1 MSNIFDVSSNA
12 VDAFAALDPVAATS
26 LGFAGFDAEWT
37 DLSPAGFAAQR
48 AFWADTLAA
57 AEACETADRRA
68 EVAKRVL
75 IDECT
80 VYLSEIDSENWS
92 ADVNNIV
99 SPWQG
104 IRTVFAS
111 APMATVDNWTDLI
124 TRLETTDQALATYR
138 AGLEH
143 GQANGRVAAK
153 RQIES
158 AIEQGRAAAG
168 EGSSF
173 DELTKQFT
181 DAVADEPALA
191 DLGDR
196 LDAAI
201 AHAKAAYGEMTD
213 WFESTQ
219 LPAAPVEDGVGEERY
234 VASARRF
241 LGTEI
246 DPHARYAWG
255 WSEVNRLTD
264 RLTELCA
271 QIDDTKSVDEVMQIL
286 YTDPE
291 RAAHGVDDFI
301 AVMQARQ
308 EQALA
313 DLDGSHFEVDERIRA
328 IEVMTAP
335 AGGPTAAYYIGPSE
349 DFSRPGRVW
358 YPVDGR
364 DTFPLFEEITTAYH
378 EGFPGHHLQV
388 GWQTAMGDALSRFHR
403 SLVWYPGSGEGWAL
417 YAERL
422 MGELGY
428 FEKVDYEIGLVV
440 SQLFRSCRIVVDIGC
455 HLGLDVPAD
464 QTFHPGEVWNYDLA
478 VEFMQSVGHQTQA
491 IAESEVTRYL
501 GWPGQAISY
510 KIGEQAIIDLRDE
523 WEARGGDD
531 LKAFHAEL
539 LSIGSV
545 GLDLMRELVLA

>member
-1 MSNIFDVSSNA
+1 MTNIFDISSAA
-12 VDAFAALDPVAATS
+12 VDQIAALDPMMATG
-26 LGFAGFDAEWT
+26 LGLAGHDAEWT
-37 DLSPAGFAAQR
+37 DLSPDGFAAQR
-48 AFWADTLAA
+48 TFWAETLAA
-57 AEACETADRRA
+57 AEECETTDRRT

-75 IDECT
+75 IDECK
-80 VYLSEIDSENWS
+80 VWLAEIDSENWS

-104 IRTVFAS
+104 IRTVFSA
-111 APMATVDNWTDLI
+111 APMATVADWNDI
-124 TRLETTDQALATYR
+124 IARLDSIDQALGSYR

-143 GQANGRVAAK
+143 GQAAGRIAAK

-158 AIEQGRAAAG
+158 AIEQGRVAAG
-168 EGSSF
+168 DGSSF
-173 DELTKQFT
+173 HELEGQLDT
-181 DAVADEPALA
+181 AAAEVSEIA
-191 DLGDR
+191 DLKPR
-196 LDAAI
+196 LLAGI
-201 AHAKAAYGEMTD
+201 AHAKSSYGDMTD
-213 WFESTQ
+213 WFEATQ
-219 LPAAPVEDGVGEERY
+219 LPAASENDGVGQARY

-246 DPHARYAWG
+246 DPHERYAWG
-255 WSEVNRLTD
+255 WSEVNRLTA
-264 RLTELCA
+264 RLGELCA
-271 QIDDTKSVDEVMQIL
+271 QIDPNKTVAEVMDVLYNDPDRAAGTVDE
-286 YTDPE
+286 
-291 RAAHGVDDFI
+291 FI
-301 AVMQARQ
+301 AVMQTRQ

-313 DLDGSHFEVDERIRA
+313 DLDGSHFDVDERIRE

-335 AGGPTAAYYIGPSE
+335 AGGPTAAYYMGPSE

-364 DTFPLFEEITTAYH
+364 DSFPLFEEITTAYH

-403 SLVWYPGSGEGWAL
+403 ALVWYPGSGEGWAL

-428 FEKVDYEIGLVV
+428 LEKVDYEIGLVV

-455 HLGLDVPAD
+455 HLELEIPASES
-464 QTFHPGEVWNYDLA
+464 FHPGEVWNFDLA
-478 VEFMQSVGHQTQA
+478 VEFMQHVGHQTHQ
-491 IAESEVTRYL
+491 IAESEVIRYL

-523 WEARGGDD
+523 WEANGGTD
-531 LKAFHAEL
+531 LKQFHADL
-539 LSIGSV
+539 LSVGSV
-545 GLDLMRELVLA
+545 GLDLMRELVLN